1 MGNLWKCF
9 EMLLQNCCPSD
20 FKMIGQKLVE
30 DQVHEINSVKAE
42 FGKYKLEM
50 DETSKKNEQK
60 LGEMQRLY
68 EEVSDEKEVQTQKR
82 QESDRKLLSLQT
94 KYEDEVRLRL
104 DIEIKINKLHNL
116 TKKMQTH
123 EETLNRKIEE
133 LQ

>member
-1 MGNLWKCF
+1 
-9 EMLLQNCCPSD
+9 
-20 FKMIGQKLVE
+20 
-30 DQVHEINSVKAE
+30 
-42 FGKYKLEM
+42 
-50 DETSKKNEQK
+50 
-60 LGEMQRLY
+60 MQRLY